1 MVRLFIAVLLVLL
14 AAIPATAQEDR
25 FNCEDLTQARA
36 QRILDRDPSDPNR
49 LDGNTNGEA
58 CEEFF
63 EGTDSAAPADP
74 ADPAPVEP
82 VEDAPPPEQED
93 RFDCEDFT
101 SPARPQ
107 RILDRDPSD
116 PHGLDANQNGEA
128 CEEFFSGDD
137 DVQDAPADPPQVDED
152 IELGDAG
159 LPPAVGEDLDCV
171 QFAYQE
177 DAQAIL
183 DQDRRDPHNLDPSGD
198 GFACTSLPY
207 RVEVT
212 RLPSTGTGSMAAVL
226 AAAQE

>member
-1 MVRLFIAVLLVLL
+1 MARLFLAVVLVLL
-14 AAIPATAQEDR
+14 AAKPVSAQEDR

-36 QRILDRDPSDPNR
+36 QRILDRDPSDPNQ
-49 LDGNTNGEA
+49 LDGNNNGEA

-63 EGTDSAAPADP
+63 EGTDSAEPAE
-74 ADPAPVEP
+74 PAPEEL
-82 VEDAPPPEQED
+82 VEDDPPPPAQED
-93 RFDCEDFT
+93 LFDCEDFT

-107 RILDRDPSD
+107 RILEREPSD

-128 CEEFFSGDD
+128 CEEFFAGD

-152 IELGDAG
+152 VELGDAG
-159 LPPAVGEDLDCV
+159 LPTAVSEDLDCV

-177 DAQAIL
+177 DAQAVL

-207 RVEVT
+207 RVAVT

-226 AAAQE
+226 AAAQK